1 MEKSK
6 ICCDVKCGVRFECA
20 LFSLALDVNSG
31 KKIGDYDIIPDGE
44 CHGNFY
50 EKAKK

>member
-6 ICCDVKCGVRFECA
+6 ICCDVKCGVRLECA

-31 KKIGDYDIIPDGE
+31 KKIGEYGIIPDGE

>member
-6 ICCDVKCGVRFECA
+6 ICCDVKCGVRLECA

-31 KKIGDYDIIPDGE
+31 KKIGEYDIIPDGE
-44 CHGNFY
+44 CYGNFY